1 MPDHADDSPQV
12 LTRTMHTE
20 LQTWRTAHPQATFQ
34 EIEAEVE
41 ARLARLRA
49 HLLQETALASPAT
62 DWSSAPPA
70 EQPRCPTCQTPLEPR
85 GLHPRTLRSQ
95 HDQPVTLTRQYGT
108 CPTCGGG
115 FFPPR

>member
-1 MPDHADDSPQV
+1 MPDPADDPTQT
-12 LTRTMHTE
+12 LTRAIHAE
-20 LQTWRTAHPQATFQ
+20 LQAWRAAHPQATFQ
-34 EIEAEVE
+34 QIEAEVE

-49 HLLQETALASPAT
+49 HLLQEVALASPAT
-62 DWSSAPPA
+62 DWSVTPLA
-70 EQPRCPTCQTPLEPR
+70 EQPCCPTCQTPLEPR

-108 CPTCGGG
+108 CPTCEGG